1 MVALINVLQRCLK
14 WRRINKT
21 NNNKWNLQNT
31 TYIDKNF
38 IQIDSNIN
46 KTMNFIKSNLP
57 ESKKRINVILTY
69 RIDESDIKNSEFAH
83 IKIVDFSDI
92 LLKNNYHPAKDSE
105 LDKLEY
111 LSKEI
116 INSEDNIV
124 IYNTRLSLE
133 DFDTISEMLKPHEL
147 IINNILVPNEAKRK
161 QQLAEGQE
169 AYRNHNRWL
178 NFYPGEIEENH
189 KKFAEK
195 IETLKIKYQNSETKI
210 VEI

>member
-1 MVALINVLQRCLK
+1 MNSTK
-14 WRRINKT
+14 
-21 NNNKWNLQNT
+21 NNL
-31 TYIDKNF
+31 
-38 IQIDSNIN
+38 S
-46 KTMNFIKSNLP
+46 

-69 RIDESDIKNSEFAH
+69 RIDESDIKSSEFAH
-83 IKIVDFSDI
+83 FKIVDFSDI
-92 LLKNNYHPAKDSE
+92 LLKNNYHPSKDSE
-105 LDKLEY
+105 LNELEY

-147 IINNILVPNEAKRK
+147 IINNILVPNDSKRQ
-161 QQLAEGQE
+161 QQLANGQK
-169 AYRNHNRWL
+169 AYREHSRWL

-195 IETLKIKYQNSETKI
+195 ITTLKAKYQNTETK
-210 VEI
+210 VSEI